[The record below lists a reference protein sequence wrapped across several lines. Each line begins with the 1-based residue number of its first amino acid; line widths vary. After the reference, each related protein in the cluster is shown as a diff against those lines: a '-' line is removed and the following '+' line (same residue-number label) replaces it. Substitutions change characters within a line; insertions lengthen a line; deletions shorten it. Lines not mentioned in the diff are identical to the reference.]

1 MQYRE
6 NLGYVYPER
15 SDEHMIK
22 VKHLRDLNL
31 DENYPYYDKSKWGK
45 FKRFIMDVLL
55 YIIVFP
61 LLLLTHGLK
70 IHGRKKMKQYKKE
83 FKNGAITISN
93 HVFMWDYI
101 CILKA
106 IRPIRQKLLAW
117 KINFEGPNGPLIR
130 NVGGM
135 PIPTGNIRAM
145 VKYGKAIDEVLENKE
160 WLHVYP
166 EGSMWF
172 FYPDIRPLKP
182 AVFKYAVKHNKPVI
196 PLTFTFRKRKGI
208 TKLFTKAPFVD
219 LHVGDP
225 IFPDGSLPVKEAI
238 DKMHKDSYHIM
249 QTMCGIN
256 PGDPTYN
263 EDQNINNYKKTM

>member
-101 CILKA
+101 CVLKA
-106 IRPIRQKLLAW
+106 IRPIRQRLLAW
-117 KINFEGPNGPLIR
+117 KTNFEGPNGPLIR

-145 VKYGKAIDEVLENKE
+145 VKYAKAIDEVLINKE

-182 AVFKYAVKHNKPVI
+182 AVFKYAIKHNKPVI

-225 IFPDGSLPVKEAI
+225 IFPDNSLPVKEAI
-238 DKMHKDSYHIM
+238 DKMHKDAYHIM

>member
-6 NLGYVYPER
+6 NFGYVYPER

-22 VKHLRDLNL
+22 VKHLRDVNL

-45 FKRFIMDVLL
+45 FKRFLMEILL
-55 YIIVFP
+55 NVILYP
-61 LLLLTHGLK
+61 LVLLTHGLR
-70 IHGRKKMKQYKKE
+70 IHGRKKMKKYQKQ
-83 FKNGAITISN
+83 FKDGAITISN

-106 IRPIRQKLLAW
+106 IRPIKQKIIAW

-135 PIPTGNIRAM
+135 PVPTGNIRAM
-145 VKYGKAIDEVLENKE
+145 VKFSNALDEVLENKE

-182 AVFKYAVKHNKPVI
+182 SVFRFAVKHNKPII
-196 PLTFTFRKRKGI
+196 PLTYTFRKRKGI
-208 TKLFTKAPFVD
+208 TRLFTNKPQVD
-219 LHVGDP
+219 LHIGDP
-225 IFPDGSLPVKEAI
+225 LYPDTSLPVKEAI
-238 DKMHKDSYHIM
+238 DKLHKEAYHIM
-249 QTMCGIN
+249 QVMCGIN

-263 EDQNINNYKKTM
+263 IDQNINIYKKTM

>member
-22 VKHLRDLNL
+22 VKHLRDFEL
-31 DENYPYYDKSKWGK
+31 DENYPYYDKSNWGK

-61 LLLLTHGLK
+61 LLLLTHGLR
-70 IHGRKKMKQYKKE
+70 IHGRKKMKQYRKE
-83 FKNGAITISN
+83 FKDGAITISN

-106 IRPIRQKLLAW
+106 IRPIRQRLLAW